1 MASAAFALQYTGPFG
16 IVVPVVFAAALASV
30 HLFAGRLRV
39 TRAVPRRRWLSLS
52 SGVAVGYV
60 FVHLL
65 PEVQHAGTIVEETGH
80 VLAVLDEHVYFVG
93 LVGFVAFYGVERWVC
108 VHGADCEADREPDR
122 LFRVHVATFAV
133 YNLLVGYLLLHR
145 EESGVV
151 GLATYAVAIGLHL
164 FVIDHGLHNR
174 HGRSYHRYGRW
185 TLSGAI
191 LAGFAI
197 GAVTTVGEV
206 LPGLL
211 LSFLGGGVVLNVV
224 KEELP
229 AEHESRFWA
238 FALGAFGYAFLLLA
252 L

>member
-1 MASAAFALQYTGPFG
+1 MAPEAFALQDTGP
-16 IVVPVVFAAALASV
+16 VAAALPVVFAVGLASV

-39 TRAVPRRRWLSLS
+39 TEALPRRRWLSLS

-65 PEVQHAGTIVEETGH
+65 PEVQHAGVMVEETGH

-108 VHGADCEADREPDR
+108 VHGADCEANREPDR

-164 FVIDHGLHNR
+164 FVVDHGLADR
-174 HGRSYHRYGRW
+174 HGDSYRRYGRW
-185 TLSGAI
+185 ALSGAI
-191 LAGFAI
+191 LAGFAV
-197 GAVTTVGEV
+197 GALTTVSELV
-206 LPGLL
+206 PGLL

-238 FALGAFGYAFLLLA
+238 FALGAFGYAFVLLA